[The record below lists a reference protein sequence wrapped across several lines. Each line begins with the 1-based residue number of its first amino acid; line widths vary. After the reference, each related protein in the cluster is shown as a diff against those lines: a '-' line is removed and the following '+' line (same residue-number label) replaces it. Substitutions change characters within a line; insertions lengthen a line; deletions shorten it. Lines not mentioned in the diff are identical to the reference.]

1 MKKQFFILLIFLGMS
16 QLNAETVVQIYPPSL
31 FEFVSGRKAF
41 LNVFIGNENAP
52 MPSIFNLP
60 VEVRQT
66 IKGFSFADL
75 MIAGGVSFYFEDRT
89 LNSINLS
96 SGLTFGYGYKQENE
110 YFPIFRNANLTI
122 YPLYEFPLVIF
133 YNKTPGIWWKFA
145 IDMSFELIQIRPI
158 SISMY
163 LRGIGIY
170 AKDSI
175 WLGLF
180 DCGLTVGWVF

>member
-1 MKKQFFILLIFLGMS
+1 MKKLFLIILFFLEIS
-16 QLNAETVVQIYPPSL
+16 QINAETLVQIYPPSC
-31 FEFVSGRKAF
+31 FGFISGRKAF
-41 LNVFIGNENAP
+41 LNVLIRNENDP

-75 MIAGGVSFYFEDRT
+75 MVAGGVSFYFEDST

-110 YFPIFRNANLTI
+110 YFPIFRNANVTI

-145 IDMSFELIQIRPI
+145 VDMSFELIQIRPI

-170 AKDSI
+170 AKDRI

-180 DCGLTVGWVF
+180 DCGLTAGVIF